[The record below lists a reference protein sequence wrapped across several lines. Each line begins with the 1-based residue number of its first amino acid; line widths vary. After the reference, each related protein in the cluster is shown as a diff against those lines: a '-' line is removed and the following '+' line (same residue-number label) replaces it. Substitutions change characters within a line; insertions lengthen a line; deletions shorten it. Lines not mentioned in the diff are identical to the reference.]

1 MLLRRIKRL
10 EGAFAT
16 RVGPGGREDD
26 RDGPIDVDVFFG
38 QLSLICGGYA
48 GPAVDGL
55 TLEQLHALAV
65 DDEQFANAHLTSPT
79 GSWLDDGTFGQHGAK
94 RAAMAARELAVRIL
108 ERDGYVDVQ
117 RARELRSNAREHYHS
132 IDGHDVVALA
142 PLPVPAYDFEA
153 TLAMA
158 RARFPRE
165 VALEPEVR
173 LRRLEDA
180 HARELADRS
189 TRNAKLLD
197 APFDAVADR
206 MHQLHVDELKRLML
220 APRG

>member
-1 MLLRRIKRL
+1 MSFNSLTDGSAPSNALNTTRLKRQL
-10 EGAFAT
+10 AEQAITAAT
-16 RVGPGGREDD
+16 
-26 RDGPIDVDVFFG
+26 
-38 QLSLICGGYA
+38 
-48 GPAVDGL
+48 
-55 TLEQLHALAV
+55 
-65 DDEQFANAHLTSPT
+65 
-79 GSWLDDGTFGQHGAK
+79 
-94 RAAMAARELAVRIL
+94 AADWEEAARTNERLLELGPDSEAENRLAKAYWELGELA
-108 ERDGYVDVQ
+108 
-117 RARELRSNAREHYHS
+117 NAREHYHS